1 MATLPELGPLRAE
14 LRAAGLFE
22 HRELKSWLQLG
33 FLFGV
38 VATCLA
44 LIITVHW
51 WLAFPLVPVISVFG
65 TSAAMLGHEG
75 SHKSFSSSA
84 TRNAILTYLTFPI
97 FSGLSAL
104 FWREKHDRLH
114 HGHPNVR
121 GKDLDI
127 HPFPFTSTL
136 EDHLATGPARR
147 WFQRHMQGWI
157 FWPMSTLMAVGM
169 RASSMIYLVRHYRRH
184 GASAAWWADIASL
197 VAHYTLWLVIPSLIW
212 GPLPTFLLYTGIW
225 AGVGVLLALIFA
237 PAHMGLPIVEGQ
249 HHDWMHQL
257 ETSRNLELPGVISWF
272 FIGLD
277 YQVEHHLFPKLPHQ
291 SMAQAAAIT
300 KAWCAKNGVV
310 YQSEPYLTALVSSA
324 KFMASAWRR
333 PTSTPDEVRGGRLLP
348 RPPVDLADAT
358 PAPRSSTI
366 AAS

>member
-1 MATLPELGPLRAE
+1 MASPPELGPLRAE

-22 HRELKSWLQLG
+22 HRELRSWIQLA
-33 FLFGV
+33 FLLAV
-38 VATCLA
+38 VATCLT
-44 LIITVHW
+44 LIITVRW
-51 WLAFPLVPVISVFG
+51 WLAFPLVPVLSVFC

-75 SHKSFSSSA
+75 SHKSFSKSA
-84 TRNAILTYLTFPI
+84 FRNTVLTHLTFPML
-97 FSGLSAL
+97 SGLSAL

-121 GKDLDI
+121 GKDMDI

-136 EDHLATGPARR
+136 EDHLAAGPKRR

-169 RASSMIYLVRHYRRH
+169 RGSSFIYLYRHAKRH
-184 GASAAWWADIASL
+184 GMNGAWWLD
-197 VAHYTLWLVIPSLIW
+197 VACVLSHYVLWLVIPSLIW

-225 AGVGVLLALIFA
+225 AGVGILLALIFA
-237 PAHMGLPIVEGQ
+237 PAHMGLAVVEGQ
-249 HHDWMHQL
+249 NHDWMHQL
-257 ETSRNLELPGVISWF
+257 ETSRNLELPRVISWF

-291 SMAQAAAIT
+291 SMARAAAIT
-300 KAWCAKNGVV
+300 KSWCQREGVI

-324 KFMASAWRR
+324 RFMASAWRR
-333 PTSTPDEVRGGRLLP
+333 PVSTPEDLRAGRVQP
-348 RPPVDLADAT
+348 RPPIDLAEADLAT
-358 PAPRSSTI
+358 RSTTI